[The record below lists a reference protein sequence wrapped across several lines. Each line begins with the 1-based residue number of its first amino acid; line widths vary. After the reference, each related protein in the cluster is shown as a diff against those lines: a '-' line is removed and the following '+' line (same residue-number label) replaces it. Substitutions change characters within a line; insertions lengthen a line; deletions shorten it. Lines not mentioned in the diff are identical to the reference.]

1 MRNACDATP
10 KGVAPCERSRIL
22 VAGRRCNLQ
31 RCMLRD
37 ECHESMKIA
46 CCVCAG
52 WTKAA
57 ADHIPRRH
65 GRVRDSHRCVYQSC
79 APLWQRA
86 TLTSHMHHVHHV
98 HHTGEIL
105 IDAPTALAHVA
116 TAPACRRTQA
126 SARAPYSRHAVSSGL
141 LQRHWA
147 IQSGRAVHIC
157 SGT

>member
-22 VAGRRCNLQ
+22 VAGRRCNLR

-98 HHTGEIL
+98 HHAGEIL
-105 IDAPTALAHVA
+105 IDAPSALTHVA
-116 TAPACRRTQA
+116 RLHADVHKHPRAHP
-126 SARAPYSRHAVSSGL
+126 SARSLIGAAAKA
-141 LQRHWA
+141 WA
-147 IQSGRAVHIC
+147 IQSGRVVHIC